1 MLRVVL
7 DTNVLVS
14 AFFWEGNEQG
24 ILKRCKGGEMQSV
37 TSTSIL
43 GELERVLL
51 RKFGMPEEIVRAYV
65 KEVIMIS
72 DLVFPRGELRV
83 IERDPADDLILET
96 AMLGRADIIVSGDDH
111 LLRLGSYEGVM
122 IRKAKQI

>member
-72 DLVFPRGELRV
+72 DLVFPRGGLRE
-83 IERDPADDLILET
+83 IDRDPADDLVLET
-96 AMLGRADIIVSGDDH
+96 AILKKADLV
-111 LLRLGSYEGVM
+111 VT
-122 IRKAKQI
+122 